1 MSRSYSFA
9 NFKILFFILLIVTFS
24 SNTALADGINCQ
36 SIGETAKLVMWYRQ
50 NGTAIASV
58 MEAVDKEPA
67 HDMRKL
73 MKTLVIKAYEQ
84 PLYRD
89 QSDKEES
96 ISEFGNWIELLCL
109 KNKSEMT
116 K

>member
-1 MSRSYSFA
+1 
-9 NFKILFFILLIVTFS
+9 
-24 SNTALADGINCQ
+24 
-36 SIGETAKLVMWYRQ
+36 MWYRQ

-96 ISEFGNWIELLCL
+96 ISEFGNWIEVLCL

>member
-1 MSRSYSFA
+1 
-9 NFKILFFILLIVTFS
+9 
-24 SNTALADGINCQ
+24 
-36 SIGETAKLVMWYRQ
+36 MWHRQ

-96 ISEFGNWIELLCL
+96 ISEFGNKIEVICI
-109 KNKSEMT
+109 KSSLE
-116 K
+116 